1 MLRGCLIWLLIG
13 TVVVTSVRLFGV
25 FVIIYGLLAL
35 FVLFL

>member
-1 MLRGCLIWLLIG
+1 MLRGCLVWLLIG
-13 TVVVTSVRLFGV
+13 TVVVTSVSLYGV

>member
-13 TVVVTSVRLFGV
+13 TVVVVSVCLFGV

>member
-1 MLRGCLIWLLIG
+1 MLKGCLIWLLIG
-13 TVVVTSVRLFGV
+13 TVVAASVSLFGV